1 MFIIR
6 PPNKISNDV
15 ECLVIF
21 LAGSIEMGAAQ
32 DWQKIIETE
41 LDGIDCV
48 LLNPRR
54 SNWNSEWVQSID
66 NSQFTDQV
74 TWEMDGIESAGLVIF
89 YFDPKTKSPVS
100 LAELGLVAGL
110 GKKAIVCCPNDFWRK
125 GNVDI
130 ISLRYGFQMI
140 ESIDDFIIAIKRYI
154 KVVGLKGIK

>member
-1 MFIIR
+1 MYSR
-6 PPNKISNDV
+6 
-15 ECLVIF
+15 
-21 LAGSIEMGAAQ
+21 
-32 DWQKIIETE
+32 QK
-41 LDGIDCV
+41 
-48 LLNPRR
+48 
-54 SNWNSEWVQSID
+54 SQSYHI
-66 NSQFTDQV
+66 V
-74 TWEMDGIESAGLVIF
+74 RYIF